1 MRAIK
6 EEIEQKLTAIELD
19 DAWLLM
25 EEYEKE
31 APMDMDLL
39 SFKIIYFIYK
49 NEIEKALRLA
59 LKGIRSYPVSGDM
72 YYNLAYI
79 Y

>member
-39 SFKIIYFIYK
+39 SFKII
-49 NEIEKALRLA
+49 
-59 LKGIRSYPVSGDM
+59 
-72 YYNLAYI
+72 
-79 Y
+79 

>member
-39 SFKIIYFIYK
+39 SFKIIYSTFPPVK
-49 NEIEKALRLA
+49 QVGLLEISSKLA
-59 LKGIRSYPVSGDM
+59 
-72 YYNLAYI
+72 
-79 Y
+79 

>member
-25 EEYEKE
+25 E
-31 APMDMDLL
+31 D
-39 SFKIIYFIYK
+39 
-49 NEIEKALRLA
+49 NLRLHIVFTG
-59 LKGIRSYPVSGDM
+59 KQPV
-72 YYNLAYI
+72 LF
-79 Y
+79 